1 MGAQLVDSGL
11 PKVNVLLSAY
21 NGARYI
27 SEQLDSVL
35 SQVGVQVSL
44 YIRDD
49 GSSDDTLQTLER
61 YNAQYEKITVFSG
74 ANIGYVAS
82 FFKLMLEADRSA
94 DYFALCDQ
102 DDVWLPEKLATAV
115 GCIKNKNNS
124 VPLMYFSRTEYV
136 DQQLSHLGFSADLDI
151 LRIGYRNA
159 LVQNVATGCTIV
171 FNKKAR
177 DVVISKLPEYCL
189 VHDWWIYLVVATM
202 GEVVYDRRTFIKY
215 RQHPGNAIGAAET
228 FWGIYKRR
236 LQRFFSRHTAGR
248 VSLQLAEF
256 NRLYADS
263 LSNTQRENLQLLVDS
278 RNSVSARL
286 RLLFN
291 NGYTRNNK
299 FDSFLLKIM
308 ILIGRF

>member
-27 SEQLDSVL
+27 VEQLDSIV
-35 SQVGVQVSL
+35 SQVGVNVSL

-49 GSSDDTLQTLER
+49 GSGDDTLQILKSYR
-61 YNAQYEKITVFSG
+61 AQHENITVFSG
-74 ANIGYVAS
+74 ANVGYVES
-82 FFKLMLEADRSA
+82 FFKLMLEADNSA

-102 DDVWLPEKLATAV
+102 DDIWLPEKLVTAV
-115 GCIKNKNNS
+115 DCLKSNNKP

-136 DQQLSHLGFSADLDI
+136 DQDLSHLGFSADLDVS
-151 LRIGYRNA
+151 RIGYRNA

-171 FNKKAR
+171 FNAR
-177 DVVISKLPEYCL
+177 ARNAVISKLPEYCL
-189 VHDWWIYLVVATM
+189 VHDWWVYLVVATT
-202 GEVVYDRRTFIKY
+202 GEVIYDRRTFIKY
-215 RQHPGNAIGAAET
+215 RQHSGNAIGAADT

-236 LQRFFSRHTAGR
+236 LLRFFSSRATGR

-263 LSNTQRENLQLLVDS
+263 LSSSQQRNLQLLVDS

-299 FDSFLLKIM
+299 LDSFFLKIM

>member
-49 GSSDDTLQTLER
+49 GSSDDTLQILER
-61 YNAQYEKITVFSG
+61 YNAQHEKITVFSG

-82 FFKLMLEADRSA
+82 FFKLMLEADSSA

-115 GCIKNKNNS
+115 GCIESKNNS

-151 LRIGYRNA
+151 SRIGYRNA

-177 DVVISKLPEYCL
+177 DVVISKMPEYCL

-236 LQRFFSRHTAGR
+236 LLRFFSGRAAGR

-263 LSNTQRENLQLLVDS
+263 LSSTQRKNLQLLVDS
-278 RNSVSARL
+278 HNSVSARL

-291 NGYTRNNK
+291 NGYTRNNRL
-299 FDSFLLKIM
+299 DSFLLKIM